1 MKKSA
6 NLQKP
11 ILYLLPAILI
21 LAVVVLYPVLNA
33 LYVSFFQWDLATG
46 NKMFFIGWQNYRE
59 TLGDV
64 YYWSAIGRSLMFVLM
79 VVPTEL
85 LLGTLIAILL
95 NNDIKGRRILRVL
108 FILPMMITPVVVTIL
123 WKIIYNNQFGILNW
137 ILSLV
142 GISPQVWLGNP
153 QLAMFSVALVDIW
166 QNTPFIILLVLAGL
180 QVIPGDVYQAA
191 EIDGADGWQSFRFVT
206 LPYLSGT
213 LFLGAIFRVVDSFRV
228 FDIIYV
234 LTKGG
239 PGRVTEVISLYTYKT
254 GFSLFKFGLSA
265 SQSMLLMLLTLIV
278 AIPLI
283 IGLLSNI
290 SSRKGVA

>member
-6 NLQKP
+6 DLQRP
-11 ILYLLPAILI
+11 VVYMLPAILI

-46 NKMFFIGWQNYRE
+46 GKMFFIGWQNYRE

-64 YYWSAIGRSLMFVLM
+64 YYWSAIGRSLIFVLL

-123 WKIIYNNQFGILNW
+123 WKIIYDNQFGILNW
-137 ILSLV
+137 ALSLV

-153 QLAMFSVALVDIW
+153 QLAMFSVALLDIW

-234 LTKGG
+234 LTRGG